1 MLQADIVLYQFA
13 DAMSD
18 AVIVADPGGTVIVWN
33 TAAECIFGFRKGEAL
48 GQLLMDLIIP
58 KKQRFNYRDAYGST
72 IQTGKTRYAIDALQ
86 GGVINKDGHNIS
98 VELTVV
104 LLYSSEKKVTGV
116 AVVVRDEAD
125 CFNDARMI
133 FSAT

>member
-1 MLQADIVLYQFA
+1 LQTDIVLCQFA
-13 DAMSD
+13 DAMCD

-33 TAAECIFGFRKGEAL
+33 TAAERMFGFRKGEAL

-58 KKQRFNYRDAYGST
+58 KKQRFNYSDAYDST

-86 GGVINKDGHNIS
+86 GGIINKDGHNIS

-104 LLYSSEKKVTGV
+104 LIYSSEKKVTGV
-116 AVVVRDEAD
+116 AVFVRDEAD